1 MSFSINT
8 NIASMDAQNYLRVNS
23 DFQSKTI
30 NRVTSG
36 LRIVQSGDDAAGLA
50 IANGFR
56 SDEAVL
62 TQGVQNANNGLSQL
76 QIMDGGMSNI
86 SQLLDRARTLATQ
99 SASGTFTG
107 DRTVLNNEFQSV
119 LTEINRQA
127 QAIGLNTG
135 GTFAQNLSVFIGGG
149 RGANATSILNNGT
162 VQVDL
167 SKATVDAQSLGLT
180 GYGVQT
186 AALGA
191 SFFTTYGDSSGST
204 SALKFYG
211 AGFSDANAV
220 SVNVNTVGVG
230 DINSLVAAINA
241 GIQAAGQGGT
251 PQAAAFKAAGIVA
264 SADSSG
270 HINFTSS
277 TDAFM
282 VTDDG
287 SAQSQQLLSGA
298 SAAVFDYAH
307 GTYRNTTTGLAWQG
321 DLGGSDTQKLTFQ
334 AVDNTGQLQKLDITV
349 PNSATLANAIQDIN
363 QQLQASN
370 LSAIQRIVA
379 VQDGAATLGFTS
391 PVGFNVS
398 IQAATDNTKG
408 ITAPAG
414 TLSGTQIGAETGT
427 NAAIDTIGGATAAVS
442 ALATA
447 VANLGSAQGA
457 VGKGENMFNYAIN
470 LAQSQLTNFSTAES
484 RIRDADLANEA
495 ANLTKAQI
503 LMQAGVAA
511 LAQANSAPQAVLSLL
526 KA

>member
-8 NIASMDAQNYLRVNS
+8 NIASMNAQNYLRVNN

-119 LTEINRQA
+119 LGEINRQA

-149 RGANATSILNNGT
+149 RGPDAASVLDNGT
-162 VQVDL
+162 VKVDL
-167 SKATVDAQSLGLT
+167 SKATVDTQSLGLT

-186 AALGA
+186 TAVGA
-191 SFFTTYGDSSGST
+191 SFFTTYGGSSGST
-204 SALKFYG
+204 SQLTFEG
-211 AGFSDANAV
+211 AGFSDASAV
-220 SVNVNTVGVG
+220 SINVNTVGVG
-230 DINSLVAAINA
+230 DVNSLVAAINA

-251 PQAAAFKAAGIVA
+251 PQAAAFKGANIVA
-264 SADSSG
+264 SADASG
-270 HINFTSS
+270 KINFTSS
-277 TDAFM
+277 SNAFM
-282 VTDDG
+282 ITDDG
-287 SAQSQQLLSGA
+287 TAQSQQLLSGA
-298 SAAVFDYAH
+298 SAAVYAYAK
-307 GTYRNTTTGLAWQG
+307 GTYRNSTTGLAWQG
-321 DLGGSDTQKLTFQ
+321 ALGGSDTQKLTFQ
-334 AVDNTGQLQKLDITV
+334 AVDSTGALQKLDVTI
-349 PNSATLANAIQDIN
+349 PNSADLTDAVADIN

-370 LSAIQRIVA
+370 LSALQKIVA
-379 VQDGAATLGFTS
+379 VQDGAATIGFTS

-408 ITAPAG
+408 VSAPAN
-414 TLSGTQIGAETGT
+414 TLSATQVGSETGT
-427 NAAIDTIGGATAAVS
+427 NSAIDTIGGATAAVS

-447 VANLGSAQGA
+447 VANLGSAQGS

-495 ANLTKAQI
+495 ANLTKAQV

-511 LAQANSAPQAVLSLL
+511 LAQANAAPQAVLSLL
-526 KA
+526 KG